1 MKGINDW
8 KATLGALIPEG
19 YEPEHSEPE
28 KQTDKASVCPKLK
41 VELDK
46 KRSGKTATIIH
57 GFDSDDERVSEIAAT
72 LKRKLAVGGSA
83 RGGEILLQG
92 DRVEQA
98 KELLRAMGY
107 KA

>member
-1 MKGINDW
+1 M
-8 KATLGALIPEG
+8 PEG
-19 YEPEHSEPE
+19 YEPEESSPE
-28 KQTDKASVCPKLK
+28 KCADKPVPNPILK

-46 KRSGKTATIIH
+46 KRGGKIATIIH
-57 GFDSDDERVSEIAAT
+57 GFGADYERLDEIAAA

-92 DRVEQA
+92 DRVAQA
-98 KELLRAMGY
+98 KELLREMGF